1 MGKKK
6 NRAGRTA
13 GTGRVKRAGR
23 VTGTER
29 TGRTTGA
36 ERAGRTAG
44 IERAERATGTRR
56 TTGAERVGRTA
67 GTGRA
72 KRFRKT
78 ENTDNKNRFSIKM
91 QKKLVVLY
99 AFVLIAFVGL
109 SVRLVWI
116 TRKNETN
123 YQKQVLSQQG
133 YSSTVIPYR
142 RGNIVDAKGT
152 RLATSEK
159 VYNLVIDA
167 KVMTAEVKGEKL
179 YLEPTLQALG
189 EHFELDM
196 AKIREYVNTN
206 SKSSWYVPLRRLSYE
221 EISGFKEAQEQ
232 EGSFI
237 KGVWFEEEYKRVYPY
252 GSLAADV
259 IGFTTTDSQGS
270 YGLEE
275 YYNDVLN
282 GINGREYGYLND
294 DLAMERTVKSAVDG
308 YDIHST
314 IDANLQMIVE
324 KNLKKFNDEYQNKV
338 RTGNGAENVGC
349 IIMKVNTGEIL
360 AMASY
365 PTYDLNDTRNPES
378 MYGSRMVEQVTNA
391 NGYYEIKK
399 TNTIIDEN
407 VVASMDETQMYVNLD
422 YLWKN
427 FCITDTYEP
436 GSTAK
441 PFTVAAALEQGAVSQ
456 NTSFECTGVLEVG
469 GYPIKCHA
477 QGHMSL
483 ENSIAT
489 SCNVTMMKIAQLM
502 GKEDFCKFQ
511 NIFNF
516 GLKTNID
523 LAGEARTASLIYTP
537 DKMGPTDLATNS
549 FGQNFN
555 VTMIEMITGFCS
567 LVNGGYYYEPHVVNK
582 ITNASGATVKN
593 IEPRVLK
600 QTVSESTS
608 ALIRQYCKAVVEYG
622 TGTSA
627 RPPGY
632 KLGGK
637 TGTAET
643 IDPMTNRRS
652 ENEYVVSFIGCVPA
666 DDPEI
671 AIYVV
676 VDRLNAEK
684 QDNARVATVMARSI
698 LMEALPYL
706 NIFMTEPVSE
716 AEQAELDA
724 LQLDITSQYTQTPE
738 GTEPENP
745 GDNTSGAPEGNNP
758 GDGNSE
764 AGEEGQGTG
773 GVYNAPWMDYPID
786 SETGYRV
793 GPDGRN
799 YDAQTGIPIEGAES
813 VPDPNIPI
821 NPNLTGPNF
830 TGG

>member
-1 MGKKK
+1 
-6 NRAGRTA
+6 
-13 GTGRVKRAGR
+13 
-23 VTGTER
+23 
-29 TGRTTGA
+29 
-36 ERAGRTAG
+36 
-44 IERAERATGTRR
+44 
-56 TTGAERVGRTA
+56 
-67 GTGRA
+67 
-72 KRFRKT
+72 
-78 ENTDNKNRFSIKM
+78 M

-99 AFVLIAFVGL
+99 AFVLLAFIGL

-167 KVMTAEVKGEKL
+167 KVMNTEVKGKTP

-189 EHFELDM
+189 ENFDLDM
-196 AKIREYVNTN
+196 AQIREHVNTN
-206 SKSSWYVPLRRLSYE
+206 KKSSWYVPLRRLTYE
-221 EISGFKEAQEQ
+221 EISGFKQAQE
-232 EGSFI
+232 ENSDI
-237 KGVWFEEEYKRVYPY
+237 RGVWFEEEYKRIYPY

-259 IGFTTTDSQGS
+259 IGFTTTDGQGS

-324 KNLKKFNDEYQNKV
+324 KNLKKFNDEYQNNV

-349 IIMKVNTGEIL
+349 IIMRTNTGEIL

-365 PTYDLNDTRNPES
+365 PTYDLNDTRNPEA

-407 VVASMDETQMYVNLD
+407 VAAAMDEKQMYVNLD

-441 PFTVAAALEQGAVSQ
+441 PFTVAAALEQGVVSP
-456 NTSFECTGVLEVG
+456 NTTFECTGVMEVG

-477 QGHMSL
+477 RGTMSL

-502 GKEDFCKFQ
+502 GKEYFCKFQ

-516 GLKTNID
+516 GLRTNID
-523 LAGEARTASLIYTP
+523 LAGEARTASLIYKP
-537 DKMGPTDLATNS
+537 EDMGPTDLATNS

-567 LVNGGYYYEPHVVNK
+567 LVNGGYYYEPHMVDK

-608 ALIRQYCKAVVEYG
+608 ALIRQYCKAVVDYG
-622 TGTSA
+622 TGTTA
-627 RPPGY
+627 KPPGY
-632 KLGGK
+632 ALGGK

-643 IDPMTNRRS
+643 IDPMTNKRS

-684 QDNARVATVMARSI
+684 QDNARVATVLSRSI

-724 LQLDITSQYTQTPE
+724 LQQEITGQYTQTPE
-738 GTEPENP
+738 GTDPENP
-745 GDNTSGAPEGNNP
+745 GGDTSGAPEGGSPEGSNP
-758 GDGNSE
+758 EGGSPE
-764 AGEEGQGTG
+764 GGEGTG
-773 GVYNAPWMDYPID
+773 GVQNAPWMDYPID
-786 SETGYRV
+786 PETGYRV
-793 GPDGRN
+793 GPDDRY
-799 YDAQTGIPIEGAES
+799 YDAQTGIPIEGGES
-813 VPDPNIPI
+813 VPNPDIPV
-821 NPNLTGPNF
+821 NPNLTG
-830 TGG
+830 